1 MSRLVR
7 CYLPEIIMLR
17 DSPPKMRRLI
27 LDKYGREF
35 VRSICECT
43 QNVLN
48 GNVPITGNQKR
59 RLSRFKWNLRE
70 LADRSVSDNEKTKIL
85 QKGGFLGCLLTPVV
99 SLLENHKHFVMDRK
113 NGVEDE
119 TEEEDADEN
128 DEDETE
134 SDDKKD
140 EETESDDDDDGD
152 EEEDDDNT
160 RYRVK
165 KKLVKRKRTP
175 EDEDDDE
182 EMDSYKRKRPVHP
195 CRHKNY
201 YIG

>member
-1 MSRLVR
+1 
-7 CYLPEIIMLR
+7 MLR
-17 DSPPKMRRLI
+17 DSNPKMRRLI

-59 RLSRFKWNLRE
+59 RLSRFKWDLRE

-99 SLLENHKHFVMDRK
+99 SVLENTKHFVMDRK
-113 NGVEDE
+113 KEEEEETEEEEEETEEEEEE

-128 DEDETE
+128 DATESDDDDKKDETE
-134 SDDKKD
+134 SDDEDD
-140 EETESDDDDDGD
+140 EDD
-152 EEEDDDNT
+152 EEDDDT

-165 KKLVKRKRTP
+165 KSQKRKRTADN
-175 EDEDDDE
+175 EDEE
-182 EMDSYKRKRPVHP
+182 EMGYRKRPVHH